1 LAERREARKLFGYFV
16 WKITILRNKII
27 FFSNFR
33 GHATGAPPPPLIR
46 SWYVPMCRC
55 EHRLCTDYL
64 KDDSYPPILYK
75 EDTKE
80 IIISRKSKK
89 DRQYNRQKKRD
100 KKSNNDLQH
109 NTRGRIISRNSQKDR
124 QYNRQKKGDK
134 KSNNCQQSN
143 TQKTT
148 NRATRTP

>member
-1 LAERREARKLFGYFV
+1 MGPCNRTIEIISYDMQGRIQDFKLGGAHLKKLVERREARKLFGYFV
-16 WKITILRNKII
+16 WKITILRQKII

-46 SWYVPMCRC
+46 PWYVPRCRC

-80 IIISRKSKK
+80 IIISRKSK
-89 DRQYNRQKKRD
+89 DRQCSGQKKR
-100 KKSNNDLQH
+100 
-109 NTRGRIISRNSQKDR
+109 
-124 QYNRQKKGDK
+124 DK

-143 TQKTT
+143 TQKTI